1 MTTRT
6 SRVDGDA
13 RLDLWPRLRRSI
25 AGRVVL
31 IGGVAWIALALAP
44 TPSAQLIMAVM
55 AGTLGVIFLLPPIG
69 RVPSHVWGP
78 LLGALA
84 TVALPGVCEL
94 VGIGAASIGAA
105 ALRADLLAHLHVPIL
120 ILALAYLSISLDE
133 SGIFNWCSLRIMR
146 LGRGDGRRLLVA
158 IFLSVS
164 VITFFTS
171 NDIVILSM
179 TPILVHLARNARIR
193 NLTPFLMA
201 QFVAANTASM
211 GLYIGNPTN
220 IVIGSAAG
228 VGFLEYAQR
237 MFVPTVIATA
247 TALLVVWLVFGR
259 LSRRNRVPA
268 TYEIPDEAAR
278 ARWTRAMTVKATIFG
293 ACLLALGVLGN
304 PWTVAALLDAPEP
317 EAVRLGVALLIV
329 GISVFFALFAAGYDA
344 VRDLR
349 RDAGRAK
356 SAVAARMKRLPIEI
370 VPFFLGFCVLLRGI
384 EEAGLSRLAA
394 DRIEDAFRSGPVVGS
409 LATGLYGIV
418 TVNLLNNIP
427 STLLFEKLWL
437 GDATVPG
444 SGLEAR
450 LDAQSPVAADIFV
463 DASLFASN
471 FGANLTFIGALAGLM
486 WLRILRDATR
496 GDPAAPRVPSAKDF
510 VVYGL
515 IIVPVVTLVTCIG
528 IAISRTG
535 LG

>member
-1 MTTRT
+1 MTTGASRT
-6 SRVDGDA
+6 EGDA
-13 RLDLWPRLRRSI
+13 RAELWPRVRSSI
-25 AGRVVL
+25 ASKIALTGAL
-31 IGGVAWIALALAP
+31 AWIAASLAP
-44 TPSAQLIMAVM
+44 TSEAELVMAVM
-55 AGTLGVIFLLPPIG
+55 AGTIGVIFLFPPVG

-78 LLGALA
+78 VLGALA
-84 TVALPGVCEL
+84 VVALPALSEL
-94 VGIGAASIGAA
+94 VGVGSVTLGAAG
-105 ALRADLLAHLHVPIL
+105 LQADLLGHLHVPVL

-133 SGIFNWCSLRIMR
+133 SGIFNWCSLHIMR
-146 LGRGDGRRLLVA
+146 LGKGDGQRLLVA

-179 TPILVHLARNARIR
+179 TPILVHLGRNARVR
-193 NLTPFLMA
+193 NLTPLLMA

-237 MFVPTVIATA
+237 MLVPTVIATG

-268 TYEIPDEAAR
+268 TYALPDEAA
-278 ARWTRAMTVKATIFG
+278 AVRWTRPMTIKAALFG
-293 ACLLALGVLGN
+293 GCLVALGVLGN
-304 PWTVAALLDAPEP
+304 PWTVAALLDDPDPA
-317 EAVRLGVALLIV
+317 AVRRGVAMLIV
-329 GISVFFALFAAGYDA
+329 GVSVSFALAAAAYDA
-344 VRDLR
+344 VVDLR
-349 RDAGRAK
+349 RDAGRAR
-356 SAVAARMKRLPIEI
+356 SAVAARMGRLPVEI

-384 EEAGLSRLAA
+384 EEAGLTRLAA
-394 DRIEDAFRSGPVVGS
+394 DRIEDAFRSGPILGS
-409 LATGLYGIV
+409 LATGVYGILS
-418 TVNLLNNIP
+418 VNVLNNIP

-437 GDATVPG
+437 GDAPG
-444 SGLEAR
+444 SGLEVR
-450 LDAQSPVAADIFV
+450 LAALHPAAADIFV

-486 WLRILRDATR
+486 WLRILRDTTQ
-496 GDPAAPRVPSAKDF
+496 GDPAAPRVPSARDF

-515 IIVPVVTLVTCIG
+515 ILVPIVTLTTCVG
-528 IAISRTG
+528 IALFRIG
-535 LG
+535 FG